1 MNYRTSLTESGLQL
15 ICVFVDRNNKLYYT
29 KAMAKQMIMG
39 NQAIALGAL
48 KAGVNLVAGYPG
60 TPSSEIIEFIS
71 KYKSK
76 TGTYVEWSVNEKA
89 AVEVAAGASYAGSR
103 TLVTMKQVGLNVA
116 SDPVMCLSYVGVKG
130 GMVIVSADDPGPIS
144 SQTEQ
149 DTRNFAQYSKLPCFD
164 PSTPLEAYEMIHEAF
179 ELSEKYNTPVL
190 LRPTTR
196 VDHAYESMDFPEL
209 QACRTPGEFEKD
221 SKRWV
226 IFPRASYNNHKRI
239 FERNEKVLPKEF
251 SENKW
256 NYVNTLK
263 NVKAVLRSETAAAD
277 ASSATPSPR
286 GAAPKT
292 PAFAAGGISYC
303 YLMEA
308 LSLLGIKDIPVLKIG
323 TPYPFPKPLAEEF
336 LKSHE
341 QIVVFEELDPV
352 IEENLIKIAGYARV
366 NCKICGKL
374 DGTVPVAGELSVEII
389 KDIIKSILCSNET
402 SNDMSF
408 PDLIGESATKDCL
421 VKPDNDTRAH
431 DNDKP
436 DLPVRPP
443 VLCAGCPHRGAFY
456 AVKQA
461 MKGKKTV
468 YCGDIGC
475 YTLGNAQPLDMTDT
489 CLCMGADITM
499 AQGFYHNEKDRH
511 CFSFIGDS
519 TFFAS
524 GITGVVNAVYNQ
536 SHQTICILDNSTTA
550 MTGHQPHPGT
560 GMTMMGEIVEK
571 ISIEKIL
578 EGIGVSPII
587 KVNPFD
593 QAAAVE
599 AVEKASEAP
608 GVSAIIFK
616 APCIAIAQ
624 KVGWEKPHALTVD
637 ETKCIGCRKCIN
649 ELGCPALSLAVVEP
663 VETTAKGK
671 KIVEIDKSL
680 CTGCGLCSQVCPVK
694 AIN

>member
-1 MNYRTSLTESGLQL
+1 
-15 ICVFVDRNNKLYYT
+15 
-29 KAMAKQMIMG
+29 MAKQMIMG

-71 KYKSK
+71 KYKNK

-116 SDPVMCLSYVGVKG
+116 SDPVMCLSYVGIRG

-164 PSTPLEAYEMIHEAF
+164 PSTPSEAYEMIQEAF

-209 QACRTPGEFEKD
+209 EPCRPRGTFEKD
-221 SKRWV
+221 TKRWV
-226 IFPRASYNNHKRI
+226 IFPRASYMNHKRI
-239 FERNEKVLPKEF
+239 FARNEKILPAEF
-251 SENKW
+251 SKSKW
-256 NYVNTLK
+256 NSINYMRVSEGNSVVSDSERRE
-263 NVKAVLRSETAAAD
+263 NVHL
-277 ASSATPSPR
+277 SSAKR
-286 GAAPKT
+286 I
-292 PAFAAGGISYC
+292 AFATGGISYC

-308 LSLLGIKDIPVLKIG
+308 LSILKAEQPENDLLANAEVLKIG
-323 TPYPFPKPLAEEF
+323 TPYPFPADLAADF
-336 LKSHE
+336 MRKHE
-341 QIVVFEELDPV
+341 RIVVFEELDPV
-352 IEENLIKIAGYARV
+352 IEDNLIRVAGRQHLS
-366 NCKICGKL
+366 CKISGKL
-374 DGTVPVAGELSVEII
+374 DGTVPEAGELSVEIVRAI
-389 KDIIKSILCSNET
+389 VGSLVSADAAGNTTTHETESTKIAGTATNSVSDANNAAANNPTDIAC
-402 SNDMSF
+402 
-408 PDLIGESATKDCL
+408 PAT
-421 VKPDNDTRAH
+421 PE
-431 DNDKP
+431 
-436 DLPVRPP
+436 LPVRPP
-443 VLCAGCPHRGAFY
+443 VLCAGCPHRGSFY

-475 YTLGNAQPLDMTDT
+475 YTLGNAMPLDMTDT

-499 AQGFYHNEKDRH
+499 AQGFSHNESDRY

-560 GMTMMGEIVEK
+560 GITMMGEVVEK
-571 ISIEKIL
+571 ISIQKIL
-578 EGIGVSPII
+578 EAIGVSPII
-587 KVNPFD
+587 QVDPFD
-593 QAAAVE
+593 HAAAVD
-599 AVEKASEAP
+599 AVKKASEAP

-616 APCIAIAQ
+616 SPCISIAA
-624 KVGWEKPHALTVD
+624 KVGYKFPDAKTVD
-637 ETKCIGCRKCIN
+637 AQKCIGCRKCIN
-649 ELGCPALSLAVVEP
+649 ELGCPALSVS
-663 VETTAKGK
+663 TTKNEKGK
-671 KIVEIDKSL
+671 NLVEIDRTL
-680 CTGCGLCSQVCPVK
+680 CTGCSLCAQVCPAA
-694 AIN
+694 AIK

>member
-1 MNYRTSLTESGLQL
+1 MH
-15 ICVFVDRNNKLYYT
+15 YT
-29 KAMAKQMIMG
+29 NSMAKQMIMG

-89 AVEVAAGASYAGSR
+89 AAEVAAGASYAGSR
-103 TLVTMKQVGLNVA
+103 TLITMKQVGLNVA

-164 PSTPLEAYEMIHEAF
+164 PSTPLEAYEMIQEAF
-179 ELSEKYNTPVL
+179 ELSEKYNTPVI

-209 QACRTPGEFEKD
+209 TECRKRGEFEKD

-239 FERNEKVLPKEF
+239 FERNEKILPAEF
-251 SENKW
+251 SNTKW
-256 NYVNTLK
+256 NSINPNNSNK
-263 NVKAVLRSETAAAD
+263 I
-277 ASSATPSPR
+277 
-286 GAAPKT
+286 
-292 PAFAAGGISYC
+292 AFAAGGISYC

-308 LSLLGIKDIPVLKIG
+308 LSLLGLKDIPVLKIG

-352 IEENLIKIAGYARV
+352 IEENLVKIAGYARV
-366 NCKICGKL
+366 NCQIRGKL
-374 DGTVPVAGELSVEII
+374 DGTVPEAGELSVEII
-389 KDIIKSILCSNET
+389 KGILQKEILKQVQ
-402 SNDMSF
+402 D
-408 PDLIGESATKDCL
+408 DSAL
-421 VKPDNDTRAH
+421 PAS
-431 DNDKP
+431 P
-436 DLPVRPP
+436 DLPIRPP

-475 YTLGNAQPLDMTDT
+475 YTLGNAMPLDMTDT

-499 AQGFYHNEKDRH
+499 AQGFYHNEPDRY

-536 SHQTICILDNSTTA
+536 AKQTICILDNSTTA

-578 EGIGVSPII
+578 DAVGVKPVIT
-587 KVNPFD
+587 VNPFD
-593 QAAAVE
+593 QKAAVE
-599 AVEKASEAP
+599 AVQKASETP

-637 ETKCIGCRKCIN
+637 NSKCIGCRKCIN
-649 ELGCPALSLAVVEP
+649 ELGCPALSVSLTKNE
-663 VETTAKGK
+663 KGK
-671 KIVEIDKSL
+671 QLVEIDKSL
-680 CTGCGLCSQVCPVK
+680 CTGCGLCSQVCPVG
-694 AIN
+694 AI